1 MVLNT
6 WKPKRPNPVYLVPP
20 RRERNLVAAV
30 GLGVGLQSGAGF
42 GVRHGLIL
50 MASCTDVKLPAHAL
64 PAPGM

>member
-20 RRERNLVAAV
+20 HRERNLVAAV

-42 GVRHGLIL
+42 DVRHGLSL
-50 MASCTDVKLPAHAL
+50 VASCTDVKLAAHAL
-64 PAPGM
+64 AVPGV